1 MWCGSDLTSG
11 AGSPPPTP
19 HRPSVPAA
27 SNPTCC
33 HQEDARGPCAW
44 HSDSRGNAKASRH
57 VPRSGQRPCGEPVG
71 GRGPST
77 PCTGLQ
83 RADVKSR
90 GGRPPGPGMRE
101 NAGQNWGG
109 SAHTPQVARQHPRR
123 LMTDPL
129 LPPQSLKVMGRTSE
143 ATRKMPAGEWP
154 CPAEAAVQRR
164 AENTAG
170 WGGSGRQGKDL
181 AGEGGAEE
189 GQGVRRRPRG
199 SDGGSGAGDP
209 GGSQGLKQPPTGNPP
224 AQHPGAGA
232 YRCRPS
238 PSDPRASRPR
248 ACQGCRRPLCWG
260 RLG

>member
-1 MWCGSDLTSG
+1 MWFRSHLRGWV
-11 AGSPPPTP
+11 AAPPP
-19 HRPSVPAA
+19 HWPSVPAA

-77 PCTGLQ
+77 PCIGLQ

-109 SAHTPQVARQHPRR
+109 SAHTPQVAHQHPRR

-199 SDGGSGAGDP
+199 SDGRV
-209 GGSQGLKQPPTGNPP
+209 GG
-224 AQHPGAGA
+224 
-232 YRCRPS
+232 R
-238 PSDPRASRPR
+238 
-248 ACQGCRRPLCWG
+248 
-260 RLG
+260 

>member
-1 MWCGSDLTSG
+1 M
-11 AGSPPPTP
+11 
-19 HRPSVPAA
+19 
-27 SNPTCC
+27 
-33 HQEDARGPCAW
+33 
-44 HSDSRGNAKASRH
+44 
-57 VPRSGQRPCGEPVG
+57 
-71 GRGPST
+71 
-77 PCTGLQ
+77 
-83 RADVKSR
+83 KSR

-123 LMTDPL
+123 LTTDPL

-154 CPAEAAVQRR
+154 CPAEAAVQRH
-164 AENTAG
+164 AENTAVR
-170 WGGSGRQGKDL
+170 GGSGRQGKDL
-181 AGEGGAEE
+181 AGGGGRVLRKARASGEDLKA
-189 GQGVRRRPRG
+189 QT
-199 SDGGSGAGDP
+199 GGSGAGDP
-209 GGSQGLKQPPTGNPP
+209 GGSQGLKQPPTGIPP
-224 AQHPGAGA
+224 AQHLGAGA